1 MYLVSLLCITD
12 ADVSKFKTLSDRSYY
27 RWDKTNLIYHV
38 SLFNS
43 LIWINDMHAN
53 WCSEYE
59 IVLELFQYIYVYPAL
74 KKANV
79 YIYINRL
86 THYRSSERIMRGLK
100 PSLFPCSSQGFSRIH
115 FLHLR
120 LKTVSWRD
128 AYTHLRKTTKAIT
141 LFLKERGT
149 RVRHERRDAEICPS
163 TFTWWHFNMY
173 SRNALWFYVIL
184 RFDSQRIVFLV
195 TR

>member
-1 MYLVSLLCITD
+1 MLLLTTDETRPIWYITYHYSTAWSGSMICMRTD
-12 ADVSKFKTLSDRSYY
+12 ARSMRSSLNCSSIFMYTPPWKKPMYTL
-27 RWDKTNLIYHV
+27 
-38 SLFNS
+38 
-43 LIWINDMHAN
+43 
-53 WCSEYE
+53 
-59 IVLELFQYIYVYPAL
+59 
-74 KKANV
+74 